1 MTTIGFQK
9 QYMTDK
15 DFVYIELFDNGTSRE
30 VLPEYELLEKWP
42 LKIPVV
48 SGSSFVTVDE
58 NENVIYDG
66 AGATAAATKAAWM
79 QVRAQR
85 DGLIEA
91 ILWRAE
97 RYERQK
103 AAGLP
108 TTDTAAEYLEVLLYI
123 QALRDITKQSDPYK
137 IEWPDKPGALK

>member
-9 QYMTDK
+9 QYTTDK

-30 VLPEYELLEKWP
+30 VSPEYELLKKWP
-42 LKIPVV
+42 GKMQVV
-48 SGSSFVTVDE
+48 SGSPFVTVDKKG
-58 NENVIYDG
+58 VTSYDSTG
-66 AGATAAATKAAWM
+66 AAAAITAAAWA
-79 QVRAQR
+79 QVRSQR
-85 DGLIEA
+85 DGLINA

-108 TTDTAAEYLEVLLYI
+108 TNDTENQYLEILLYI
-123 QALRDITKQSDPYK
+123 QALRDITKQADPGK
-137 IEWPDKPGALK
+137 IEWPVVPE

>member
-1 MTTIGFQK
+1 MKTIGFQK
-9 QYMTDK
+9 KYTTGK
-15 DFVYIELFDNGTSRE
+15 DFIIVELFEDGTSRGIDPENYDMYTTWTGE
-30 VLPEYELLEKWP
+30 VPA
-42 LKIPVV
+42 I
-48 SGSSFVTVDE
+48 SGSPFVTVDE
-58 NENVIYDG
+58 KGTVTYDS
-66 AGATAAATKAAWM
+66 AGATAAATAAAWA

-108 TTDTAAEYLEVLLYI
+108 TTDTAAQYLEVLLYI
-123 QALRDITKQSDPYK
+123 QALRDITKQSDPNK
-137 IEWPDKPGALK
+137 IEWPAAPK